1 MASRLPVDREVAQAG
16 DGGEVEFRVDVMQ
29 EQGGVRVC
37 PGGDVDVATIGRLR
51 ERINA
56 AMAAVADRVTLDLRA
71 TTFID
76 SSGLQLVADTDT
88 WASRSGTEFVI
99 IAGPPAVQH
108 TFDVAGLSGRLP
120 FVHGTQAPTQEFA
133 SDDLHRARDDRRLF
147 ERYLDEQDPTDRDAV
162 VERFLPLARQLA
174 ARYQR
179 PEEPFDDVYQVACFG
194 LVKAVDRFDVTR
206 GVAFSSYAVPTI
218 TGEIKRHFR
227 DRAWSVRVPRDLQD
241 LALRVERVIGD
252 LTREL
257 GRQPSVDEVAAV
269 TDAEP
274 EDVLEA
280 MQASSAYRAT
290 SLDMPRAAGDDE
302 PGATLGDTVG
312 VVEDGYGRAE
322 QRAMLDELMRSLTM
336 RERQVVTLRFEH
348 DLTQAA
354 IGERIGVSQMQV
366 SRVLRHAIAKLR
378 TLAESAAAADDDP
391 PAAAA

>member
-1 MASRLPVDREVAQAG
+1 VNSRVDRALETRSIVAAA
-16 DGGEVEFRVDVMQ
+16 Q
-29 EQGGVRVC
+29 ELAPEGLDR
-37 PGGDVDVATIGRLR
+37 AR
-51 ERINA
+51 
-56 AMAAVADRVTLDLRA
+56 ADRLLFGR
-71 TTFID
+71 
-76 SSGLQLVADTDT
+76 
-88 WASRSGTEFVI
+88 FV
-99 IAGPPAVQH
+99 
-108 TFDVAGLSGRLP
+108 
-120 FVHGTQAPTQEFA
+120 
-133 SDDLHRARDDRRLF
+133 DDR
-147 ERYLDEQDPTDRDAV
+147 DPTSRDAV

-179 PEEPFDDVYQVACFG
+179 PEEPFDDVFQVACFG
-194 LVKAVDRFDVTR
+194 LVKAVDRFDVDR

-252 LTREL
+252 LTRER

-269 TDAEP
+269 MDIEP

-290 SLDMPRAAGDDE
+290 SLDTPRAGGDDDA
-302 PGATLGDTVG
+302 GQTLGDTVG
-312 VVEDGYGRAE
+312 VAEDGYDRAE
-322 QRAMLDELMRSLTM
+322 QRALLADLMSSLTL

-354 IGERIGVSQMQV
+354 IGDRIGVSQMQV

-378 TLAESAAAADDDP
+378 LLAHAETAADDNDIAAAA
-391 PAAAA
+391 